1 MTNRAQIT
9 RQAARDGV
17 PHRPWNGMTCWPT
30 SLPLS
35 VRWTTATASC
45 SRAARRS
52 GFAASRTF
60 AIRPIWISR
69 GAGANVPDKLAGLG
83 RAGRREETDVPRQCP

>member
-17 PHRPWNGMTCWPT
+17 SAPT
-30 SLPLS
+30 VERDDVLPRIVAALGG
-35 VRWTTATASC
+35 WTTATASC

-52 GFAASRTF
+52 GFATSRTI

-83 RAGRREETDVPRQCP
+83 RAGCREETDVPDKCP